1 MGSLLMESLQHL
13 QKSTIHEWNDTLANI
28 LMMDSLTLKH
38 TLTILIVALPGF
50 ISSVAIIS
58 LSLYYEEIIVL
69 LNDNSL
75 FMCCQ
80 ASMNWI

>member
-13 QKSTIHEWNDTLANI
+13 QKSTIHEWNDTLANILLNI

-58 LSLYYEEIIVL
+58 LSLYYEEILMITLYSCAVK
-69 LNDNSL
+69 
-75 FMCCQ
+75 Q
-80 ASMNWI
+80 A